1 VKLKTK
7 ITITKEQ
14 KKTRI
19 KLEKIIY
26 HKFGLKDEIWNK
38 KKNLYKR
45 VKKKNQKNKKKIK
58 RIRTKLE
65 KIKYYELGL
74 KDEIEKQIELLQYG

>member
-1 VKLKTK
+1 MK
-7 ITITKEQ
+7 Q
-14 KKTRI
+14 
-19 KLEKIIY
+19 
-26 HKFGLKDEIWNK
+26 